1 MHQNKEFV
9 HKEVLKIFPWIKP
22 RTLISW
28 SERGLIQ
35 PEFEEAS
42 GRGTRRRYSYQNLIE
57 IGFIS
62 ELLDYGIP
70 FNMIRIFIQDQE
82 GLSKELRKKGFDI
95 VFVVNDVTGIAID
108 YEDHSIHPG
117 DSFGHYTYQTAF
129 RTIEDFAEMGGKEIL
144 GMVGRKH
151 LGGVKVEGGKL
162 RVVRPSYIV
171 INIQAIKQMV
181 DVQIKEFLG

>member
-1 MHQNKEFV
+1 MNQDREFV

-35 PEFEEAS
+35 PEYKEAS

-82 GLSKELRKKGFDI
+82 GLGKELRKKGFDI
-95 VFVVNDVTGIAID
+95 VF
-108 YEDHSIHPG
+108 
-117 DSFGHYTYQTAF
+117 
-129 RTIEDFAEMGGKEIL
+129 
-144 GMVGRKH
+144 
-151 LGGVKVEGGKL
+151 
-162 RVVRPSYIV
+162 
-171 INIQAIKQMV
+171 
-181 DVQIKEFLG
+181 